1 MGRAEEQA
9 WPGQA
14 VVGVLLEAMGLLGK
28 AGLGGKEAGSSWDT
42 TRKLQSTFSLSMMPF
57 DL

>member
-14 VVGVLLEAMGLLGK
+14 VIGVLLEAMGLLGK
-28 AGLGGKEAGSSWDT
+28 AGWGGKKQEAVGIQLGSYRAHS
-42 TRKLQSTFSLSMMPF
+42 P
-57 DL
+57 